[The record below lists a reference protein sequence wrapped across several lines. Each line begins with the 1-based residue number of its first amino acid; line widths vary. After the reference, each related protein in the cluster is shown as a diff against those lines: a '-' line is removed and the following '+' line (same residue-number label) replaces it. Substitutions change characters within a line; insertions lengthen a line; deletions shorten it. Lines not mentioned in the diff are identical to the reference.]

1 MVENRSK
8 LDVGNSVSPY
18 AIAAAIAALVAL
30 VFGYYLYRSL
40 SSETVYGE
48 IVIATGPESGTYHA
62 LGLALQDVLEA
73 SGRFQRVSVQPTDGS
88 YENITGFPSAD
99 LT

>member
-18 AIAAAIAALVAL
+18 AIAAAVAALVAL

-48 IVIATGPESGTYHA
+48 IVIATGPERPPHPSKRIIPA
-62 LGLALQDVLEA
+62 PLCAPA
-73 SGRFQRVSVQPTDGS
+73 SK
-88 YENITGFPSAD
+88 Y
-99 LT
+99 